1 MREQDKLS
9 KDVVKA
15 AAWLQFDPTGCS
27 GAQVMARNTLTV
39 RQGDKHYLPHIT
51 HW

>member
-9 KDVVKA
+9 TDGVKA
-15 AAWLQFDPTGCS
+15 AAWLQLDLTECS

-39 RQGDKHYLPHIT
+39 SQNDKHYLPHIN